1 MIMLLFIIKS
11 KYSLLIKLLAAVFF
25 AGALV
30 VAWVNYGAIWPL
42 LIPILLVGGLLF
54 SVRHAINAET
64 DRLIKGLLEKLSLK
78 HSEESCF
85 NFPPLQRISLAVNK
99 VISSLL
105 LKVESH
111 TNTLNAISDVVIRTD
126 NKGYI
131 LDANQAC
138 LKFFSCDF
146 DEVKKHCFAELMS
159 IKAGEDTRDGFKE
172 ILGNICSNKSPDRVY
187 KSTYTVKPGKQTL
200 SIEQDVSGIF
210 DDSGALTGTVIVL
223 RDVTRAEQLR
233 ARLRYQ
239 ANYDSVTKLFNR
251 YKFEQKLM
259 DAWHDAQE
267 NKQQHALLQ
276 LDMDRFKL
284 INDNAGHAA
293 GDQLLREVGQ
303 LLKSV
308 VRQSDICAR
317 IGGDEFSILLLGVTK
332 ESALAVMQKLNTAFK
347 QLPFSYHGQVF
358 EVGAS
363 IGGTL
368 INHMS
373 PPLVEIKRQADAAC
387 FMAKNKGINGF
398 QLFDDNDKSLITHQ
412 QEPRWAARIHQ
423 ALEKDEFELFY
434 QPIRALNAGANSK
447 QHLEILLRLK
457 SDNQYLSPSV
467 FLPAVERFRLSD
479 KVDSWVVKKAF
490 SWLSRH
496 PQLWGEVVISINL
509 SGDSV
514 TNTVLMDNIL
524 SWHQASP
531 FPAGAVCF
539 EITETAAIA
548 NMSMATTMV
557 EKLRFA
563 GFAIALDDFGKGF
576 STFSY
581 LKNLP
586 AKYIKIDGSYVK
598 DVVNNQSDLA
608 IVKAIHSLAKTLDMY
623 TIAEFVQCDQ
633 AMALLDEIGVDFV
646 QGFGV
651 ARPQP
656 LSNYLTQSNTYHTG
670 DDTAEQADDDIATG
684 CLPATCR

>member
-1 MIMLLFIIKS
+1 MLLFIIKS
-11 KYSLLIKLLAAVFF
+11 KYSLLFKLLAAVFF
-25 AGALV
+25 AGALIF
-30 VAWVNYGAIWPL
+30 AWVTYGEIWPL
-42 LIPILLVGGLLF
+42 LIPFLLVGGLLF
-54 SVRHAINAET
+54 SARRAINVET
-64 DRLIKGLLEKLSLK
+64 DRLITALIEKLSLK
-78 HSEESCF
+78 PAKETAFHF
-85 NFPPLQRISLAVNK
+85 FPLQRIYLAVNK
-99 VISSLL
+99 IIAALL
-105 LKVESH
+105 LKVETH
-111 TNTLNAISDVVIRTD
+111 NNTLNAISDIVIRTD
-126 NKGYI
+126 KNGYI
-131 LDANQAC
+131 SDANQAG

-146 DEVKKHCFAELMS
+146 DELKKHCFAELMS
-159 IKAGEDTRDGFKE
+159 KKAGEDTRDGFKD
-172 ILGNICSNKSPDRVY
+172 ILENISSDKSPDRVY
-187 KSTYTVKPGKQTL
+187 KNTYTVKPGKQSL

-210 DDSGALTGTVIVL
+210 DDNGELTGTVIVL

-303 LLKSV
+303 LLKSA

-317 IGGDEFSILLLGVTK
+317 IGGDEFSILLLGTTK
-332 ESALAVMQKLNTAFK
+332 ESTLTVMEKLNAAFK

-368 INHMS
+368 INHTS

-387 FMAKNKGINGF
+387 FMAKNKGINRC
-398 QLFDDNDKSLITHQ
+398 QLFDDNDESLVIHQ

-423 ALEKDEFELFY
+423 ALENDEFELFF
-434 QPIRALNAGANSK
+434 QPIKALNSRANNK

-467 FLPAVERFRLSD
+467 FLPAVERFRLTD
-479 KVDSWVVKKAF
+479 KVDAWVVNKAF
-490 SWLSRH
+490 SWLSQH
-496 PQLWGEVVISINL
+496 PELWGEIVISINL
-509 SGDSV
+509 SGESV
-514 TNTVLMDNIL
+514 TNTALIDHIL
-524 SWHQASP
+524 TLHQDLP
-531 FPAGAVCF
+531 FPSGAVCF

-548 NMSMATTMV
+548 NMSKATTMV

-586 AKYIKIDGSYVK
+586 AKYIKIDGSYVQ
-598 DVVNNQSDLA
+598 DVLNNQSDLA
-608 IVKAIHSLAKTLDMY
+608 IVKAINSLAKTLDMY
-623 TIAEFVQCDQ
+623 TIAEFVQCEQ
-633 AMALLDEIGVDFV
+633 AMSLLDDIGVDFV
-646 QGFGV
+646 QGYGI
-651 ARPQP
+651 ARPRPLAQYHT
-656 LSNYLTQSNTYHTG
+656 LSNVYEAG
-670 DDTAEQADDDIATG
+670 DGLIGDSFSGDGAS
-684 CLPATCR
+684 ATCR

>member
-1 MIMLLFIIKS
+1 MLQFIIKS
-11 KYSLLIKLLAAVFF
+11 KYSLLFKLLGALILI
-25 AGALV
+25 GALV
-30 VAWVNYGAIWPL
+30 VAWINYGAFWPL
-42 LIPILLVGGLLF
+42 LIPFLLVGGLLY
-54 SVRHAINAET
+54 SVRHVINAET
-64 DRLIKGLLEKLSLK
+64 DRLIKKLSLK
-78 HSEESCF
+78 HSEETSF
-85 NFPPLQRISLAVNK
+85 NFPPLQRIYLAVNK
-99 VISSLL
+99 LMSALL

-126 NKGYI
+126 DKGYI
-131 LDANQAC
+131 LDANQAG

-146 DEVKKHCFAELMS
+146 EELKTHCFTELMS
-159 IKAGEDTRDGFKE
+159 TKAGQDTRDGFKD
-172 ILGNICSNKSPDRVY
+172 ILGKIRASKSPERVY
-187 KSTYTVKPGKQTL
+187 KSTYTVKPGKMTL

-210 DDSGALTGTVIVL
+210 DEQGELAGTVIVL

-317 IGGDEFSILLLGVTK
+317 IGGDEFSILLLGSTK
-332 ESALAVMQKLNTAFK
+332 ESALAVMEKLNTAFK

-368 INHMS
+368 INHKS
-373 PPLVEIKRQADAAC
+373 PPLVEVKRQADAAC
-387 FMAKNKGINGF
+387 FMAKNKGINRC
-398 QLFDDNDKSLITHQ
+398 QLFDDNDESLIIHQ

-423 ALEKDEFELFY
+423 ALENDEFELFF
-434 QPIRALNAGANSK
+434 QPIRALNDQANSK

-457 SDNQYLSPSV
+457 SDNQYLSPNV
-467 FLPAVERFRLSD
+467 FLPAVERFRLTD
-479 KVDSWVVKKAF
+479 KVDSWVVNKAF
-490 SWLSRH
+490 SWLNQH
-496 PQLWGEVVISINL
+496 QELWGKVVISINL
-509 SGDSV
+509 SGESI
-514 TNTVLMDNIL
+514 TNTGLIDHIL
-524 SWHQASP
+524 SRHQALP
-531 FPAGAVCF
+531 FPADAVCF

-598 DVVNNQSDLA
+598 DVLNNQSDLA
-608 IVKAIHSLAKTLDMY
+608 IVKAINSLAKTLDMH
-623 TIAEFVQCDQ
+623 TIAEFVQCEQ
-633 AMALLDEIGVDFV
+633 SMSLLADIGVDFV
-646 QGFGV
+646 QGYGI
-651 ARPQP
+651 AMPRPLADYHEP
-656 LSNYLTQSNTYHTG
+656 VNT
-670 DDTAEQADDDIATG
+670 DTADNGYIPDTYSCDGA
-684 CLPATCR
+684 PATCR

>member
-1 MIMLLFIIKS
+1 MLLFIIKS
-11 KYSLLIKLLAAVFF
+11 KYSLLFKLLAAVFF
-25 AGALV
+25 AGALIF
-30 VAWVNYGAIWPL
+30 AWVNYGEIWPL
-42 LIPILLVGGLLF
+42 LLPFLLVGGLLF
-54 SVRHAINAET
+54 SARRAINVET
-64 DRLIKGLLEKLSLK
+64 DRLITALVEKLSLK
-78 HSEESCF
+78 PVKETVF
-85 NFPPLQRISLAVNK
+85 NFSPLQRIYLAVNK
-99 VISSLL
+99 IIATLL
-105 LKVESH
+105 LKVETH
-111 TNTLNAISDVVIRTD
+111 NNTLNAISDVVIRTD
-126 NKGYI
+126 KNGYI
-131 LDANQAC
+131 SDANQAG

-146 DEVKKHCFAELMS
+146 DELKKHCFAELMS
-159 IKAGEDTRDGFKE
+159 NKAGEDTRDGFKD
-172 ILGNICSNKSPDRVY
+172 ILENISSDKSADRVY
-187 KSTYTVKPGKQTL
+187 KNTYTLKPGKQTL

-210 DDSGALTGTVIVL
+210 DDNGELTGTVIVL

-303 LLKSV
+303 LLKSA

-317 IGGDEFSILLLGVTK
+317 IGGDEFSILLLGTTK
-332 ESALAVMQKLNTAFK
+332 ESTLTVMEKLNSAFK
-347 QLPFSYHGQVF
+347 QLPFSFHGQVF

-368 INHMS
+368 INHTS

-387 FMAKNKGINGF
+387 FMAKNKGINRC
-398 QLFDDNDKSLITHQ
+398 QLFDDNDESLVIHQ

-423 ALEKDEFELFY
+423 ALENDEFELFF
-434 QPIRALNAGANSK
+434 QPIKALNTQANTK

-467 FLPAVERFRLSD
+467 FLPAVERFRLTD
-479 KVDSWVVKKAF
+479 KVDAWVVNKAF
-490 SWLSRH
+490 SWLSQH
-496 PQLWGEVVISINL
+496 PELWGEIVISINL
-509 SGDSV
+509 SGESV
-514 TNTVLMDNIL
+514 TNTALIDHIL
-524 SWHQASP
+524 TLHQDLP
-531 FPAGAVCF
+531 FPSAAVCF

-548 NMSMATTMV
+548 NMSKATTMV

-586 AKYIKIDGSYVK
+586 AKYIKIDGSYVQ
-598 DVVNNQSDLA
+598 DVLNNQSDLA
-608 IVKAIHSLAKTLDMY
+608 IVKAINSLAKTLDMY
-623 TIAEFVQCDQ
+623 TIAEFVQCEQ
-633 AMALLDEIGVDFV
+633 AMSLLNEIGVDFV
-646 QGFGV
+646 QGYGI
-651 ARPQP
+651 ARPRP
-656 LSNYLTQSNTYHTG
+656 LAEYHTLANVYEAGG
-670 DDTAEQADDDIATG
+670 DFIGDSFSCDAA
-684 CLPATCR
+684 PATCR